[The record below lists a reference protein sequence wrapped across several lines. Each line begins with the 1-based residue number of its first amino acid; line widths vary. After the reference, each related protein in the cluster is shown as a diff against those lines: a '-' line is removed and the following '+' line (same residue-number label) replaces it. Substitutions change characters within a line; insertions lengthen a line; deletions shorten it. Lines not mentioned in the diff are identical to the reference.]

1 LRWLFDLFDP
11 RYFLTCR
18 HFLTFSRKYDRII
31 ARQTFPFLIFVF
43 ASLSSAFAAEESG
56 DLDEFVGT
64 IARRCGEKWWIVV
77 IWVASQREEML
88 RNPGVAFVGIQ
99 LGSQYRVDDLRI
111 LDDLRWLEHA

>member
-1 LRWLFDLFDP
+1 M
-11 RYFLTCR
+11 
-18 HFLTFSRKYDRII
+18 
-31 ARQTFPFLIFVF
+31 F